1 MLGTLVN
8 AGAIIVGA
16 IIGVFLRKG
25 ITERYKAIVMQGIG
39 LVVALIG
46 IKMAMETSNIVLII
60 FSMVIGGLIGEAINI
75 DRRLESLGEKLNA
88 RFGSG
93 EAEFVQGFV
102 TSSLVYCI
110 GAMAIMGSLESGLTG
125 NHEILYAKSVL
136 DGVSAIVFASTMGIG
151 VAFSGIAVFIYQG
164 SITLLAGFVKV
175 LMTETIIAEMTATG
189 GLLIMAISSNIL
201 GIKKFNIANLL
212 PAVFVAVILTML
224 IVRWFPNYI

>member
-1 MLGTLVN
+1 M
-8 AGAIIVGA
+8 AIESNNI
-16 IIGVFLRKG
+16 
-25 ITERYKAIVMQGIG
+25 
-39 LVVALIG
+39 LI
-46 IKMAMETSNIVLII
+46 II

-125 NHEILYAKSVL
+125 NHEILYAKAVL

-164 SITLLAGFVKV
+164 SITLLAGIVKV
-175 LMTETIIAEMTATG
+175 FMTDAIITEMTATG
-189 GLLIMAISSNIL
+189 GLLIIAIASSIL

-212 PAVFVAVILTML
+212 PAIFVAVAITML
-224 IVRWFPNYI
+224 VVRWFPNYI